1 MNRHLST
8 LLGLCAL
15 AFAGCDD
22 GGEGDPAVD
31 DAEVAPD
38 MGEVPDRVDGA
49 PDAAAVDAAVDAA
62 LPDVAVE
69 PVEVDERWRLVVTV
83 VEAGGLSLPFQ
94 VEVSYD
100 DAGMAFERFAIRSV
114 GSGDTTS
121 PVLAEVADAP
131 IAADGTFT
139 VDFGTVVLPGRYNPA
154 GIDVMVTLRLD
165 GQTVEGGW
173 CGAVRGAVPLLML
186 TLTESTFGAVT
197 WPGAAPGA
205 CPGGEVLPDVFIGG
219 DRPAEVLLPSDYDP
233 AVPHPLV
240 MVLHGYGAS
249 GRLQAGFLGLVE
261 RVEADGIIMV
271 MPDGTIDGTGRRHWQ
286 ARTCCGEGGAPVD
299 DVGYLVGL
307 VEEAA
312 ATWNVDRQRV
322 FAIGHSNGG
331 FMAFDLAC
339 LAADTF
345 TGIVS
350 LAGSAGIAGL
360 DCPGAGRVAVLD
372 VHGTLD
378 DTILYDGA
386 PWHLGAEASANLW
399 AERNGCGLA
408 VEGAPLDL
416 LAALP
421 GAETA
426 VREWSDCD
434 RPVGLWTLLGE
445 GHVPQFTEAFG
456 VETLRWLS
464 DAVAP

>member
-1 MNRHLST
+1 MNRRALSLFGLMT
-8 LLGLCAL
+8 LAL
-15 AFAGCDD
+15 AACDD
-22 GGEGDPAVD
+22 GGDADPTVD
-31 DAEVAPD
+31 DAQVEPDAGGVAPD
-38 MGEVPDRVDGA
+38 GMAEVPD
-49 PDAAAVDAAVDAA
+49 AALDAAVDAA
-62 LPDVAVE
+62 LPDLAVE

-114 GSGDTTS
+114 GRGDMTS
-121 PVLAEVADAP
+121 PVLAEVAGVP
-131 IAADGTFT
+131 IAADGTFS
-139 VDFGTVVLPGRYNPA
+139 VDFGTVVMPAAYNPA

-186 TLTESTFGAVT
+186 TLTESTFGAVE

-205 CPGGEVLPDVFIGG
+205 CPGGEVLPEVFIGG

-233 AVPHPLV
+233 AVAYPLV

-261 RVEADGIIMV
+261 RVEADDIIMV
-271 MPDGTIDGTGRRHWQ
+271 MPDGTVDGSGRRHWQ
-286 ARTCCGEGGAPVD
+286 ARTCCGAGGAPVD

-312 ATWNVDRQRV
+312 ATWNIDRQRV

-345 TGIVS
+345 TGVVS

-360 DCPGAGRVAVLD
+360 ECPGAGRVAVLD

-399 AERNGCGLA
+399 AERNDCGLA

-426 VREWSDCD
+426 VRAWSDCD
-434 RPVGLWTLLGE
+434 RPVALWTLLGE